1 MAMSDTPGGED
12 AAMQRQ
18 HVTGTLG
25 VAVTAAVAVILG
37 VHPFG
42 STGLYD
48 DGPRFVEHV
57 GALWV
62 VIHFAGAV
70 LLLAI
75 PVVVA
80 SWAETLGAA
89 ASQVFG
95 RLTVTVSVVAV
106 ALAVLHLVGTDT
118 MTFLAYENTLASGVD
133 GAAIGADVLLRVH
146 AATLMAWVMSMFVAV
161 PIAAAVATAG
171 DHDWSWR
178 FWLPV
183 AIATVSLASVSV
195 TLLEGQWTT
204 LSEMG
209 LLRPAITLFLVWVA
223 LTAYRLRRP
232 ATLAASPTAADRAHP
247 QAGSQM
253 A

>member
-1 MAMSDTPGGED
+1 MSETLGVED
-12 AAMQRQ
+12 SVMQRQ
-18 HVTGTLG
+18 HVTGTVG
-25 VAVTAAVAVILG
+25 VAVTVLVAVILG

-70 LLLAI
+70 LFLAI
-75 PVVVA
+75 PVVIA
-80 SWAETLGAA
+80 GWTETLCTA
-89 ASQVFG
+89 ASRVFG
-95 RLTVTVSVVAV
+95 RLTVTISVVAV

-118 MTFLAYENTLASGVD
+118 MTFLAYEDTLASGVD
-133 GAAIGADVLLRVH
+133 GAVIGADVLLRVH
-146 AATLMAWVMSMFVAV
+146 AATLMAWVMSMFVAL
-161 PIAAAVATAG
+161 PIAAAVATACERE
-171 DHDWSWR
+171 WRWR

-195 TLLEGQWTT
+195 TLVERQWTT
-204 LSEMG
+204 LSEMA
-209 LLRPAITLFLVWVA
+209 LLRPAITLFLVWFG
-223 LTAYRLRRP
+223 LTADRLRRSAP
-232 ATLAASPTAADRAHP
+232 LEGSPTPADATNP
-247 QAGSQM
+247 PAGSQL